1 MSLSSKIKMNF
12 RERKIKDLN
21 LEFCGATVS
30 GSKAEIKPLNSL
42 AEPDRGWRN
51 IASSDIDG
59 VGNTLLQ
66 GNRSFKVD

>member
-12 RERKIKDLN
+12 RERKIKDL
-21 LEFCGATVS
+21 EFCGAGVS
-30 GSKAEIKPLNSL
+30 GNKAEIKPLNCL
-42 AEPDRGWRN
+42 AEADRGWRN

-66 GNRSFKVD
+66 GNRSFEVD